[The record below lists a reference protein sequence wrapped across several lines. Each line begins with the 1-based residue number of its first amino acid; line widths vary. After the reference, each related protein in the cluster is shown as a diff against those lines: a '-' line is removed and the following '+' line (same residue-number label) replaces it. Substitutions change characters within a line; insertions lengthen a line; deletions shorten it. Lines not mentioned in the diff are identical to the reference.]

1 MNADI
6 LAQTSGTAL
15 AACGILA
22 QRSGLEKKTDQI
34 INSGQENENLN
45 SVASSPH
52 TGLSWLM
59 RAIGIVI
66 RWPFL
71 TLSLTSKK
79 KLE

>member
-34 INSGQENENLN
+34 TNSGQENENLN
-45 SVASSPH
+45 SVASPPPYRFIMADESNRDCYP
-52 TGLSWLM
+52 LAFSDS
-59 RAIGIVI
+59 IINI
-66 RWPFL
+66 Q
-71 TLSLTSKK
+71 K